1 MCPRM
6 GQLILKRAAT
16 SRPSGEWSDDDFDVL
31 ADGAVVGRIFKVNA
45 APVGSPWMWR
55 LALGYHE
62 DRTPTHGY
70 AASLLVETSARAN
83 EHWPGSTMHWQ
94 AWRKGL
100 ELYLDAPD
108 LIVASILIAIAI
120 FGFAWRLHSHISKER
135 IATLQDRL
143 RLGKQVQEHITN
155 ELDSLK
161 LTASRQ
167 EAILNELRSTGVPR
181 SQVELLSSAN
191 AAVIRSLADLEQ
203 ANTTLGF
210 ALSLTGA
217 GEWA

>member
-1 MCPRM
+1 
-6 GQLILKRAAT
+6 
-16 SRPSGEWSDDDFDVL
+16 
-31 ADGAVVGRIFKVNA
+31 
-45 APVGSPWMWR
+45 
-55 LALGYHE
+55 
-62 DRTPTHGY
+62 
-70 AASLLVETSARAN
+70 
-83 EHWPGSTMHWQ
+83 
-94 AWRKGL
+94 
-100 ELYLDAPD
+100 LDAPD
-108 LIVASILIAIAI
+108 LMVASILIAIAI
-120 FGFAWRLHSHISKER
+120 FGFAWWLHSHISKER

-167 EAILNELRSTGVPR
+167 EAILNELRSTGGVPR

-210 ALSLTGA
+210 ALSLTRA

>member
-1 MCPRM
+1 
-6 GQLILKRAAT
+6 
-16 SRPSGEWSDDDFDVL
+16 
-31 ADGAVVGRIFKVNA
+31 
-45 APVGSPWMWR
+45 
-55 LALGYHE
+55 
-62 DRTPTHGY
+62 
-70 AASLLVETSARAN
+70 
-83 EHWPGSTMHWQ
+83 MHWQ
-94 AWRKGL
+94 AWRKAL
-100 ELYLDAPD
+100 ELYLHTPE

-120 FGFAWRLHSHISKER
+120 FGFTWWLHSRISKER

-167 EAILNELRSTGVPR
+167 EAILDDLRSTGGVPR

-191 AAVIRSLADLEQ
+191 AAVVSSLADLER
-203 ANTTLGF
+203 ANTNLG
-210 ALSLTGA
+210 LTLTGA